1 MQILIGFQI
10 DNQTEVNSERQYVSK
25 LNKYIY
31 GLKKGNYNWYE
42 MLKKSLVDQYFKPF
56 YIDPCLYIVMGMLIL
71 TYVDD
76 CIIVGPSTKDVDGF
90 VDSMRSASKHSV
102 FIDDGDI
109 NKFFNFMIKDSISL
123 SFF

>member
-71 TYVDD
+71 TYVD
-76 CIIVGPSTKDVDGF
+76 
-90 VDSMRSASKHSV
+90 
-102 FIDDGDI
+102 
-109 NKFFNFMIKDSISL
+109 
-123 SFF
+123 